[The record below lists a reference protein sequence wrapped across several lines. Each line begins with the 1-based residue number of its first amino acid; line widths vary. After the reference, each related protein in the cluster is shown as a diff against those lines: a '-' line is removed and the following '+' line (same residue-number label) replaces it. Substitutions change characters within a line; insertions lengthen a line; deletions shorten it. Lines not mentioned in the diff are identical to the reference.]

1 MHAAQATISE
11 PMTSLRIA
19 ILDDDED
26 VRGLLQR
33 YLQQHGFEAY
43 GAADAAGLFRILDEH
58 EIDLIVLDLMMPGED
73 GFQVCRRLRASSTIP
88 IIMLTAKKD
97 DVDRIVG
104 LEMGADDY
112 VTKPF
117 NPRELVARIRAVM
130 WRVRAGAAPEGAPA
144 HKLQYRFDT
153 WTLNAA
159 TRTLRD
165 AAGNEVELSGGEFA
179 LLMVFLQNTGRVLN
193 RDQLF
198 DLTRGRSS
206 TPVDRGIDIQVS
218 RLRRKIEPG
227 DGPPRLL
234 KTVRGA
240 GYVFTPR
247 VTAT

>member
-1 MHAAQATISE
+1 
-11 PMTSLRIA
+11 MTSSRIA

-33 YLQQHGFEAY
+33 YLQQHGFEAFD
-43 GAADAAGLFRILDEH
+43 AADAAGLFKILDEQ
-58 EIDLIVLDLMMPGED
+58 EIDLVVLDLMMPGED
-73 GFQVCRRLRASSTIP
+73 GFQVCRRLRTSSTIP
-88 IIMLTAKKD
+88 IIMLTARKD

-130 WRVRAGAAPEGAPA
+130 WRVRAGAAPEGATA
-144 HKLQYRFDT
+144 HKLQYRFDN

-165 AAGNEVELSGGEFA
+165 ATGNEIELSGGEFA
-179 LLMVFLQNTGRVLN
+179 LLMVFLQNSGRVLN

-227 DGPPRLL
+227 DGPPKLL

-247 VTAT
+247 VTAI

>member
-1 MHAAQATISE
+1 
-11 PMTSLRIA
+11 MTSLRVA

-26 VRGLLQR
+26 VRELLQR
-33 YLQQHGFEAY
+33 YLQQNGFEAY
-43 GAADAAGLFRILDEH
+43 GAADATALFRILEEH
-58 EIDLIVLDLMMPGED
+58 EIDLVVLDLMMPGED

-130 WRVRAGAAPEGAPA
+130 WRARAGAAPEGGSA
-144 HKLQYRFDT
+144 HKLQYRFDN
-153 WTLNAA
+153 WNLNTA

-165 AAGNEVELSGGEFA
+165 TAGSEVELSGGEFA
-179 LLMVFLQNTGRVLN
+179 LLMVFLHNSGRVLN

-206 TPVDRGIDIQVS
+206 TPLDRSIDIQVS

-240 GYVFTPR
+240 GYVFTPK
-247 VTAT
+247 VVAT

>member
-1 MHAAQATISE
+1 
-11 PMTSLRIA
+11 MTSLRLA

-33 YLQQHGFEAY
+33 YLQQQGFEAY

-58 EIDLIVLDLMMPGED
+58 EIDLVVLDLMMPGED

-130 WRVRAGAAPEGAPA
+130 WRVRAGAAPEGATA
-144 HKLQYRFDT
+144 YKLQYRFDN

-165 AAGNEVELSGGEFA
+165 ATGNEVELSGGEFA
-179 LLMVFLQNTGRVLN
+179 LLMVFLQNSGRVLN

-198 DLTRGRSS
+198 DLTRGPSS

-240 GYVFTPR
+240 GYVFTPK

>member
-1 MHAAQATISE
+1 
-11 PMTSLRIA
+11 MTSLRVA

-26 VRGLLQR
+26 VRELLQR
-33 YLQQHGFEAY
+33 YLQQNGFETH
-43 GAADAAGLFRILDEH
+43 GAVDAAGLFRILEEH
-58 EIDLIVLDLMMPGED
+58 DIDLVVLDLMMPGED
-73 GFQVCRRLRASSTIP
+73 GFQVCRRLRASSKIP
-88 IIMLTAKKD
+88 IIMLTARKD

-130 WRVRAGAAPEGAPA
+130 WRVHAGAAPEGSSA
-144 HKLQYRFDT
+144 HKLQYRFDN
-153 WTLNAA
+153 WNLNTA

-165 AAGNEVELSGGEFA
+165 TAGNEVELSGGEFA
-179 LLMVFLQNTGRVLN
+179 LLMVFLHNSGRVLN

-206 TPVDRGIDIQVS
+206 TPLDRSIDIQVS

-240 GYVFTPR
+240 GYVFTPK
-247 VTAT
+247 VIAT

>member
-1 MHAAQATISE
+1 
-11 PMTSLRIA
+11 MTSSRIA

-43 GAADAAGLFRILDEH
+43 GAADAAALFRILDEQ
-58 EIDLIVLDLMMPGED
+58 EIDLVVLDLMMPGED
-73 GFQVCRRLRASSTIP
+73 GFQVCRRLRTSSTIP
-88 IIMLTAKKD
+88 IIMLTARKD

-104 LEMGADDY
+104 LEIGADDY
-112 VTKPF
+112 LPKPF

-130 WRVRAGAAPEGAPA
+130 WRVRAGAAPEGATA
-144 HKLQYRFDT
+144 HKLQYRFDN

-165 AAGNEVELSGGEFA
+165 ATGNEIELSGGEFA
-179 LLMVFLQNTGRVLN
+179 LLMVFLQNSGRVLN

-247 VTAT
+247 VTAI